1 MGHIEIWGQT
11 IPNLL
16 VLAGRAIK
24 EVAEA
29 IPLSGFMVND
39 HAVFGLTMR
48 SGESL
53 SVADTMVIGAV
64 SLQNEDFQNNLSES
78 VMVTNA

>member
-1 MGHIEIWGQT
+1 MGHVEIWGQVV
-11 IPNLL
+11 PNLL

-24 EVAEA
+24 EVAET

-39 HAVFGLTMR
+39 HAVFGLTTR

-53 SVADTMVIGAV
+53 SIADTMVIGDV
-64 SLQNEDFQNNLSES
+64 SLQDEELKDNLSES
-78 VMVTNA
+78 VTVTNA